1 MTRAEFDPTADL
13 DAEMR
18 NALDEGLGCSSADDE
33 ALLARVKA
41 RVLSAI
47 GAQGDP
53 QHRTVRA
60 AEGRWLEVGP
70 GIARKLLWTDA
81 STESWMLRLAPGA
94 VVRGHLHPADEE
106 CVVLEGSLR
115 IGSDLVLGQGDYHVA
130 ASGSVHEDV
139 TTETGALLYIRGAPA
154 GGVPR

>member
-1 MTRAEFDPTADL
+1 
-13 DAEMR
+13 
-18 NALDEGLGCSSADDE
+18 
-33 ALLARVKA
+33 
-41 RVLSAI
+41 
-47 GAQGDP
+47 
-53 QHRTVRA
+53 
-60 AEGRWLEVGP
+60 
-70 GIARKLLWTDA
+70 
-81 STESWMLRLAPGA
+81 MLRLAPGA